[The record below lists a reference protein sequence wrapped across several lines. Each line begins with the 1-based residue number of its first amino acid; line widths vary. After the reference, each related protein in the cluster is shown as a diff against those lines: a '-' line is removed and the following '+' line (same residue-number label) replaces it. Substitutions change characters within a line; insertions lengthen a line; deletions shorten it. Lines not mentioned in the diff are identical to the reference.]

1 MAIKIPR
8 GEIAAPSVGD
18 RGSSMLSAVQSNKI
32 DYDKVTN
39 TLDFIGQKIAAH
51 SNKIEAQRVDNKNT
65 LNKAN
70 LQGDINLLLEN
81 INDNPKLSTDGTME
95 SYNGVYNSGVKKLED
110 KYKKIYKNDDDA
122 FAIWKSDLYTV
133 INNGSQT
140 MRTTRRRKV
149 LAEAQMNFNSTN
161 AEFTTNLDNQPVT
174 PNIWMSTELLIK
186 QEKER
191 FIRADALGIPVD
203 YESHLKMIQDKVWK
217 KVISADKNYV
227 DDMTGLEEVDYKSI
241 YNELN
246 STKSTQEYFGKTMP
260 KDTKE
265 SLLSWAKEKSTTQ
278 QAIYDSRKDAKQL
291 VSNET
296 FTNQLIAIASN
307 SVKGIEYSKNF
318 LKDLEA
324 DASLS
329 PELKRTFKTAYNT
342 TLNNLASGTATH
354 ESPTGLQVKAT
365 LTYLVNGGFIDT
377 KGEYAIINNAMADGH
392 IKPEYATTLLNN
404 AKENTKERHQW
415 KKAVTKNAVSVLAK
429 ELNVDDFNLQ
439 GMLDNFDKG
448 TQINSADMLSQL
460 LSDSKMPKEVYA
472 AMNQM
477 FAMVAEGESKNISI
491 KEMLMDEKSP
501 NYILNDLIG
510 VYKSRVKEEVV
521 KDWMGILSAD
531 EQLAVSAITK
541 GGFDYSFDTTKYF
554 SGKSS
559 DAPSVQ
565 LPTKNEGE
573 SVFSYIERVQKV
585 TKNNKDKYLPEWGTG
600 NFVTDS
606 LDMSSFIITPKEE

>member
-70 LQGDINLLLEN
+70 LQGDINSLLEN

-415 KKAVTKNAVSVLAK
+415 KK
-429 ELNVDDFNLQ
+429 Q
-439 GMLDNFDKG
+439 
-448 TQINSADMLSQL
+448 
-460 LSDSKMPKEVYA
+460 
-472 AMNQM
+472 
-477 FAMVAEGESKNISI
+477 
-491 KEMLMDEKSP
+491 
-501 NYILNDLIG
+501 
-510 VYKSRVKEEVV
+510 
-521 KDWMGILSAD
+521 
-531 EQLAVSAITK
+531 
-541 GGFDYSFDTTKYF
+541 
-554 SGKSS
+554 
-559 DAPSVQ
+559 
-565 LPTKNEGE
+565 
-573 SVFSYIERVQKV
+573 
-585 TKNNKDKYLPEWGTG
+585 
-600 NFVTDS
+600 
-606 LDMSSFIITPKEE
+606 